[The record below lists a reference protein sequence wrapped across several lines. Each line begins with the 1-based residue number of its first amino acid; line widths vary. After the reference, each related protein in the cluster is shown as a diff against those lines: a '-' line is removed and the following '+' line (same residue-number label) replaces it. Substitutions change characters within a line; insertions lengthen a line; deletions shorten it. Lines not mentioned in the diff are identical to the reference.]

1 MTEVS
6 DVAFVDNLWKRQPN
20 WLVKIFRNLF
30 KLCPYKKGSRTDKKI
45 SEIFM
50 SESEEKIQ
58 KKLRRL
64 FDFATRS
71 CLSSSIA
78 YDFCF
83 NRLVA
88 GVFYQDVDV
97 FIDEDLRPTILKKAK
112 DISDNNWNKVNQ
124 DHIESLVYQEV
135 VRSIMNRMSGV
146 YGYTWSDD
154 NSKSSLDDLLE
165 LNTKVIAKICND
177 ERD

>member
-1 MTEVS
+1 MKEVS
-6 DVAFVDNLWKRQPN
+6 DAAFVDNLWKRQPN
-20 WLVKIFRNLF
+20 LFVKIFRNF
-30 KLCPYKKGSRTDKKI
+30 IKFCPCREGSRIDKKI
-45 SEIFM
+45 SEIFV
-50 SESEEKIQ
+50 SELEEKIQ

-71 CLSSSIA
+71 CFSSSIA

-97 FIDEDLRPTILKKAK
+97 FIDEDLRPTILKIAK

-135 VRSIMNRMSGV
+135 VRSIMNRMSGF

-154 NSKSSLDDLLE
+154 NSKSSLNELLE
-165 LNTKVIAKICND
+165 RNTKVIAKICND
-177 ERD
+177 ERN

>member
-1 MTEVS
+1 MAEVS
-6 DVAFVDNLWKRQPN
+6 DVAFVDNLWRQQPN
-20 WLVKIFRNLF
+20 LFVKIIRNIF
-30 KLCPYKKGSRTDKKI
+30 KLFPYRKGSRIDKKI

-64 FDFATRS
+64 FDFATKS
-71 CLSSSIA
+71 CFSSDIA

-83 NRLVA
+83 NHLVA
-88 GVFYQDVDV
+88 GIFHCDIDV

-112 DISDNNWNKVNQ
+112 VISDKNWNRVNPG
-124 DHIESLVYQEV
+124 HIESLVYQEV
-135 VRSIMNRMSGV
+135 AQLIMNRMSGV

-154 NSKSSLDDLLE
+154 NSKSSLDDLLK
-165 LNTKVIAKICND
+165 LNTEVIAKICND